1 VSTAPAPL
9 ADDAARQRI
18 ISDLESEL
26 AVDAAAGS
34 GKTTVLVERVVSLVG
49 SKLVPMRSIAAIT
62 FTEAAAAELRTRLR
76 AALTKAAE
84 TDPELGAAVHEVDE
98 AAVSTIHAFARRI
111 LVEHWLA
118 AGLPPRVD
126 VLDAP
131 AEQIELRERWK
142 EFTNELLADPSAR
155 NMLVRAFAAGLRL
168 NQLPELARAL
178 TAQHHR
184 LDERVLEVLAAE
196 RRRRADPDID
206 LAPLIGALDTALSYG
221 ADCTDEE
228 DALGLHLRTAVFGAR
243 RRLGRVEPGDEA
255 SALSALTDLPTLS
268 CGRGRSANWRCP
280 VTEVRDRCADAADLA
295 SGLLTAARESV
306 LADLLFRMA
315 EWAVRCA
322 RQRRDEGRLTFH
334 DLLVETCRLLRRDEA
349 VRHAVRARYRCLL
362 VDEFQDTDP
371 LQVELA
377 TLLSASERTE
387 AIDGPGRLFA
397 VGDPEQSIYRFRGAD
412 VALFMGTVNG
422 LDARLELASN
432 FRSVPGVL
440 AWVDELFGRDG
451 WDGGSVNGPAAAHRS
466 LFPVRERPE
475 GRDHP
480 PVVLYGDP
488 HRLPATEVRRIG
500 AEETAALVWRV
511 IEEAWHIAPRGQD
524 APPRPVRFADV
535 AILIPTRTSLATLE
549 RALEEAGVPYRLE
562 GDALVWAAQEV
573 RDLLAVLRA
582 AEDPADAVAVVA
594 ALRTAALAC
603 GDDDLISFR
612 RTHQSWD
619 PRSVPAGSPG
629 ELDPVARAM
638 RLLAQLHELRMWLE
652 PSAFVSRVLDRLHL
666 FELALVHERPRDH
679 WQRLRWVLDQAR
691 VFDEAIG
698 GTLGDFLDWID
709 LRQDEGWSSSLG
721 PPEPDDDAVRILTI
735 HGAKGLEFPIVFL
748 SGLEGFDHPRPAAKV
763 LFDPAGIPQARI
775 VMGFESPGYAAA
787 AAADKLLEGEE
798 RRRLLYVAVTR
809 ARDYLFVDVSRKERG
824 GSLLMKLADA
834 CSEFPAA
841 WTRPPTPAE
850 PAPTTASSVERRAP
864 GPEDG
869 TAEEIEWVRR
879 RREVV
884 AAGAKQEAWSATAL
898 ARLEDRGG
906 RAAAV
911 SVTSTRPDAGSPRLE
926 PSSEP
931 IDPPSGE
938 EQRLIGRAVHDTLA
952 KVALDRWAVA
962 ATDDGE
968 RSVEVSRIAA
978 GATDAQGLESGRTPQ
993 VVRLVRHALGAPTVR
1008 AIARA
1013 RYFRELPLAA
1023 PVELPGGR
1031 SGVIE
1036 GFADLV
1042 GQLDD
1047 GLVVVDFKT
1056 FIDRNTGSHATEP
1069 EHLRQV
1075 AAYAYALEAAT
1086 GLSVDRAVVCYLF
1099 DDGAEEVSLSGEAL
1113 AATVD
1118 DVLAAAGRDDAVSPS
1133 R

>member
-1 VSTAPAPL
+1 MSAGAPL
-9 ADDAARQRI
+9 ADDDARRRI
-18 ISDLESEL
+18 IGDLGSEL

-34 GKTTVLVERVVSLVG
+34 GKTTVLVARVVSLVE

-76 AALTKAAE
+76 KELAKAAE
-84 TDPELGAAVHEVDE
+84 ADPELGAAVHEVDE

-111 LVEHWLA
+111 LIEHWLA

-131 AEQIELRERWK
+131 AEQIEQRERWS

-155 NMLVRAFAAGLRL
+155 VMLVRAFAAELRL
-168 NQLPELARAL
+168 SQLPELARAL

-184 LDERVLEVLAAE
+184 LDERVLGVLATE
-196 RRRRADPDID
+196 RRRRTDPDID
-206 LAPLIGALDTALSYG
+206 LGPLIGALDAALAYR
-221 ADCTDEE
+221 ADCGDEA
-228 DALGLHLRTAVFGAR
+228 DALLMHLRTKVYGAR
-243 RRLGRVEPGDEA
+243 RRLGRLEPGDEA
-255 SALSALTDLPTLS
+255 SALSALADLPTLS
-268 CGRGRSANWRCP
+268 CTRGRGPSWRCP
-280 VTEVRDRCADAADLA
+280 VAEVRDRCADAQALA
-295 SGLLTAARESV
+295 VGLLTTARESV

-315 EWAVRCA
+315 EWVVRCA

-334 DLLVETCRLLRRDEA
+334 DLLVESCRLLRRDDA

-377 TLLSASERTE
+377 TLLSAAE
-387 AIDGPGRLFA
+387 AGDATGGPARLFA

-412 VALFMGTVNG
+412 VALFMDTVNG

-440 AWVDELFGRDG
+440 AWVDELFSRDG
-451 WDGGSVNGPAAAHRS
+451 WDVGSTSGPAAAHRS
-466 LFPVRERPE
+466 LSPVREAPE

-488 HRLPATEVRRIG
+488 HVLAATEVRRIG
-500 AEETAALVWRV
+500 AEETAALARRV
-511 IEEAWHIAPRGQD
+511 VDEAWHIQPRDGDAPRR
-524 APPRPVRFADV
+524 AARFADV

-582 AEDPADAVAVVA
+582 ADDPADAVAVVA

-603 GDDDLISFR
+603 GDDDLVRFR
-612 RTHQSWD
+612 KTHQSWD
-619 PRSVPAGSPG
+619 PRGVSAEATGD
-629 ELDPVARAM
+629 LDPVSRAM
-638 RLLAQLHELRMWLE
+638 TLLADLHELRMWLE
-652 PSAFVSRVLDRLHL
+652 PSAFVSGVLDRLHL

-698 GTLGDFLDWID
+698 GTLGDFLAWID
-709 LRQDEGWSSSLG
+709 LRQEEGWSSSLG

-748 SGLEGFDHPRPAAKV
+748 SGLEGFDHPRPPAKV
-763 LFDPAGIPQARI
+763 LFDRDGIPQARI
-775 VMGFESPGYAAA
+775 VVGFESSGYEAAA
-787 AAADKLLEGEE
+787 AIDKRLESEE

-809 ARDYLFVDVSRKERG
+809 ARDYLFVDVTRKERAN
-824 GSLLMKLADA
+824 SLLMKLAGA
-834 CSEFPAA
+834 CGEFPAA
-841 WTRPPTPAE
+841 WTRPAAPAD
-850 PAPTTASSVERRAP
+850 PAPVAAARAELRVL
-864 GPEDG
+864 GPDDG
-869 TAEEIEWVRR
+869 AAAQAEWVRR
-879 RREVV
+879 RQEAV
-884 AAGAKQEAWSATAL
+884 AAGTRQEAWSATAL
-898 ARLEDRGG
+898 ARLEDAGG
-906 RAAAV
+906 RTTAA
-911 SVTSTRPDAGSPRLE
+911 SVTSTRTGTGSPR
-926 PSSEP
+926 PGASEP
-931 IDPPSGE
+931 LEPPSGE

-952 KVALDRWAVA
+952 KLELDRWAA
-962 ATDDGE
+962 GAQDDE
-968 RSVEVSRIAA
+968 TWWAEVSRVAA
-978 GATDAQGLESGRTPQ
+978 SATDAQGLEGGRSPQ
-993 VVRLVRHALGAPTVR
+993 VARLVGHALGAPTVR

-1013 RYFRELPLAA
+1013 RHFRELPLQA
-1023 PVELPGGR
+1023 PVALPGGR
-1031 SGVIE
+1031 TGVVE
-1036 GFADLV
+1036 GVADLV
-1042 GQLDD
+1042 GQLDN
-1047 GLVVVDFKT
+1047 GFVVVDFKT
-1056 FIDRNTGSHATEP
+1056 FVDRKTGSHATDP

-1075 AAYAYALEAAT
+1075 AAYAYALESAT
-1086 GLSVDRAVVCYLF
+1086 GQPVDRAVVCYLF
-1099 DDGAEEVSLSGEAL
+1099 DDGADEVSISGAAL

-1118 DVLAAAGRDDAVSPS
+1118 DVLADAGRAVLVASPS